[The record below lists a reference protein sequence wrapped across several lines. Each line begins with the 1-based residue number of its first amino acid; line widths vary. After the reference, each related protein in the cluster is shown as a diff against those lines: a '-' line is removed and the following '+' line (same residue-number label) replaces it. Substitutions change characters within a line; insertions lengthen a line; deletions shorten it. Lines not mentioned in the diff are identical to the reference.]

1 MSLLSELSPESGST
15 HRRKRLGR
23 GARSGM
29 GGTSTKG
36 HKGQKSRTS
45 PGIKPGFEGGQMPLH
60 RRSPK
65 WGFTNIFKK
74 EFQVVN
80 LVDLE
85 ARFDSGAEV
94 TLETCY
100 AKRIVRKKS
109 VPLKVLGV
117 GKLTKSLKVTTHA
130 ISKSAQKA
138 VEEAKGSVS
147 LIEKKQAQRK
157 AS

>member
-1 MSLLSELSPESGST
+1 MSALSTLSPKQAST
-15 HRRKRLGR
+15 HRRKRIGR
-23 GARSGM
+23 GHRSGL

-65 WGFTNIFKK
+65 WGFNNIFKK
-74 EFQVVN
+74 QYQTVN
-80 LVDLE
+80 LSELE

-94 TLETCY
+94 SLETCLE
-100 AKRIVRKKS
+100 KRVVRKKS
-109 VPLKVLGV
+109 VPLKVLGG
-117 GKLTKSLKVTTHA
+117 GKLTKSLKVSAAAVT
-130 ISKSAQKA
+130 KSAQTA
-138 VEEAKGSVS
+138 IEDAKGSVT
-147 LIEKKQAQRK
+147 LIGTT